1 MAMPDNFLENNG
13 FTPEQIIWYANYGKP
28 VSGTNDQIVA
38 DVARQLFDAN
48 VYESEKQANDL
59 VRKIKAVSQTY
70 DLASL
75 ATAAGISADSART
88 ASKIL
93 ADDYYKVPQSERDLW
108 NAGVNLEYGPG
119 GSEKMRRV
127 IDAEK
132 RNREYADRHKIGTA
146 AKVLGTVFAPR
157 SLEAIQSGQ
166 AEGWKDALLSKHGAL
181 DLGENVLMA
190 LPFGGWAGLISKGAR
205 GAKAAKAAA
214 SAVLGAAAAPHAV
227 EAMDWA
233 AYHNTPEQN
242 PDRAVY
248 SEGDALLGTATNL
261 VAPWVLG
268 EIGTGL
274 GKWIGYK
281 DAANGGAQ
289 GVSQQTLD
297 ILKDMKKTGEWVKPS
312 KESIDAVSTING
324 TMSREEAAASVGAS
338 QFAEASAKK
347 AQANS
352 LRLQAGELEE
362 SGKILDNAPLI
373 DYKLKEADKL
383 DKEAKALRKKK
394 MTKLEEARVSRAIEG
409 APRNDARDYIEAGF
423 LEKRARDISA
433 ELLEKRARARDV
445 KGIDYDMGMKVGEL
459 LELAKS
465 SDMYKDKISD
475 ILRFGNEFQN
485 ADYMDYL
492 ALKNPALRHAA
503 NAVKTW
509 MVNKYGSNRDADV
522 LTGQASRLLAVI
534 DPRLNISQILAEKKQ
549 EAVNR
554 KVRDVQKSQAGQILS
569 MDKTLTDED
578 RDWLK
583 KIQDNPSIV
592 NGIGEG
598 NSPRFRNW
606 FLLRGQDI
614 MRGTSLFRPTPS
626 VE

>member
-13 FTPEQIIWYANYGKP
+13 FTPEQRTWYANYGKP

-48 VYESEKQANDL
+48 IHANEKQFKDL
-59 VRKIKAVSQTY
+59 VQKIKAVSQTY

-93 ADDYYKVPQSERDLW
+93 ADDYYKVPESERELW

-127 IDAEK
+127 IEAEK

-146 AKVLGTVFAPR
+146 AKVLGTIFAPR

-181 DLGENVLMA
+181 DLGENVLTL

-248 SEGDALLGTATNL
+248 SEGDAFLGTGTNL

-281 DAANGGAQ
+281 DAANEGAQ

-297 ILKDMKKTGEWVKPS
+297 IIKEMKKSGEWVKPS
-312 KESIDAVSTING
+312 KESIEAVRTING
-324 TMSREEAAASVGAS
+324 TLSREEAAASVGAT
-338 QFAEASAKK
+338 QFADASAKE

-352 LRLQAGELEE
+352 LRLQAADIAE
-362 SGKILDNAPLI
+362 SGHIVDNAPLI
-373 DYKLKEADKL
+373 KNKLKEADKL
-383 DKEAKALRKKK
+383 DKEAETLRNKK
-394 MTKLEEARVSRAIEG
+394 MTKLEEARVSRAMEG

-423 LEKRARDISA
+423 LEKRARDI
-433 ELLEKRARARDV
+433 EKD
-445 KGIDYDMGMKVGEL
+445 GLDDGMGMSVGEL

-465 SDMYKDKISD
+465 SDKYKDKISD
-475 ILRFGNEFQN
+475 IMRFGNEFQN

-492 ALKNPALRHAA
+492 ALKNPALRHAS

-509 MVNKYGSNRDADV
+509 MVNKYGSNRDADM
-522 LTGQASRLLAVI
+522 LTGQASRLLAAI
-534 DPRLNISQILAEKKQ
+534 DPSLNISKVLAEKKQ

-554 KVRDVQKSQAGQILS
+554 KVRDVQKSHAGRILS
-569 MDKTLTDED
+569 VDKTLTDED

>member
-13 FTPEQIIWYANYGKP
+13 FTPEQRTWYANHGKP
-28 VSGTNDQIVA
+28 VSGTNDQMVA

-48 VYESEKQANDL
+48 VYANEKQVNDL

-70 DLASL
+70 DLESL
-75 ATAAGISADSART
+75 ATAAGVSADSART

-146 AKVLGTVFAPR
+146 AKVLGTIFAPR

-190 LPFGGWAGLISKGAR
+190 LPFGGWAGIISKGAR

-248 SEGDALLGTATNL
+248 SEGDAFLGTGTNL

-268 EIGTGL
+268 EIGNSM
-274 GKWIGYK
+274 GKWLGYRN
-281 DAANGGAQ
+281 AGNEGAQ
-289 GVSQQTLD
+289 GVSQKTLD

-324 TMSREEAAASVGAS
+324 TMAREEAAASVGVS
-338 QFAEASAKK
+338 QFADASAKE

-352 LRLQAGELEE
+352 LRLQAADIVE
-362 SGKILDNAPLI
+362 SGHIVDNAPLI
-373 DYKLKEADKL
+373 KHKLKEADKL
-383 DKEAKALRKKK
+383 DKEAETLRNKK
-394 MTKLEEARVSRAIEG
+394 MTKLEEARVSRAMEG

-423 LEKRARDISA
+423 LEKRARDI
-433 ELLEKRARARDV
+433 EKD
-445 KGIDYDMGMKVGEL
+445 GLDDGMGMSVGEL

-465 SDMYKDKISD
+465 SDKYKDKISD

-485 ADYMDYL
+485 ANYMDYL
-492 ALKNPALRHAA
+492 SLKNPALRQAA
-503 NAVKTW
+503 DAAETW
-509 MVNKYGSNRDADV
+509 IVNKYGSKRDADL
-522 LTGQASRLLAVI
+522 LTGQASRLLAAI
-534 DPRLNISQILAEKKQ
+534 DPRLNMSNLLAEKKQ

-554 KVRDVQKSQAGQILS
+554 KVRDVQKSHAGQILY
-569 MDKTLTDED
+569 MDKTLTDDD
-578 RDWLK
+578 RYWLK

-598 NSPRFRNW
+598 NSARFRNW

-614 MRGTSLFRPTPS
+614 LRGTSLFRPTPS

>member
-13 FTPEQIIWYANYGKP
+13 FTPEQRTWYANHGKP
-28 VSGTNDQIVA
+28 VSGTKDQMVA

-48 VYESEKQANDL
+48 VYANEKQVNDL

-70 DLASL
+70 DLESL
-75 ATAAGISADSART
+75 ATAAGVSADSSRT

-93 ADDYYKVPQSERDLW
+93 ADDYYKVPESERDLW

-146 AKVLGTVFAPR
+146 AKVLGTIFAPR

-190 LPFGGWAGLISKGAR
+190 LPFGGWAGIISKGAR

-227 EAMDWA
+227 EAIDWA

-248 SEGDALLGTATNL
+248 SEGDALLGTGTNL

-268 EIGTGL
+268 EIGNSM
-274 GKWIGYK
+274 GKWLGYRN
-281 DAANGGAQ
+281 AANEGAQ

-324 TMSREEAAASVGAS
+324 TLSREEAAASVGVS
-338 QFAEASAKK
+338 QFADASAKEAK
-347 AQANS
+347 ANS
-352 LRLQAGELEE
+352 LRLQAADIAE
-362 SGKILDNAPLI
+362 SGHIVDNAPLI
-373 DYKLKEADKL
+373 KNKLKEADKL
-383 DKEAKALRKKK
+383 DKEAETLRNKS
-394 MTKLEEARVSRAIEG
+394 MTKLEEARVSRAMEG

-423 LEKRARDISA
+423 LEKRVRDI
-433 ELLEKRARARDV
+433 EKD
-445 KGIDYDMGMKVGEL
+445 GLDDGMGMSVGEL
-459 LELAKS
+459 LELARS
-465 SDMYKDKISD
+465 SDKYKDKISD
-475 ILRFGNEFQN
+475 IMRFGNEFQN
-485 ADYMDYL
+485 ANYMDYL
-492 ALKNPALRHAA
+492 ALKNPALRHAS
-503 NAVKTW
+503 NAVNTW
-509 MVNKYGSNRDADV
+509 LVNKYGSKRDVDL
-522 LTGQASRLLAVI
+522 LTGQASRLLAAI
-534 DPRLNISQILAEKKQ
+534 DPRLNMSNILAEKKQ
-549 EAVNR
+549 EAVDR

-592 NGIGEG
+592 TGIGEG
-598 NSPRFRNW
+598 NSARFRNW

>member
-1 MAMPDNFLENNG
+1 MPDNFLENNG
-13 FTPEQIIWYANYGKP
+13 FTPEQITWYANYGKP
-28 VSGTNDQIVA
+28 VSGTNDQMVA

-48 VYESEKQANDL
+48 VYENEKQVNDL

-119 GSEKMRRV
+119 GSEKMLRV

-146 AKVLGTVFAPR
+146 AKVLGTIFAPR

-248 SEGDALLGTATNL
+248 SEGDALLGTGTNL
-261 VAPWVLG
+261 VAPWALG

-274 GKWIGYK
+274 GKWVGYRN
-281 DAANGGAQ
+281 AANEGAQ

-312 KESIDAVSTING
+312 KESVEAVSTING
-324 TMSREEAAASVGAS
+324 TLSREEAAASVGAT
-338 QFAEASAKK
+338 QFAEASTKE

-352 LRLQAGELEE
+352 LRLQAGDLAE

-373 DYKLKEADKL
+373 KHKLKEADKL
-383 DKEAKALRKKK
+383 DKEAEALRNKK
-394 MTKLEEARVSRAIEG
+394 MTKLEEVRVSRAMEG

-423 LEKRARDISA
+423 LEKRVSDLKKD
-433 ELLEKRARARDV
+433 LLDDGLDDG
-445 KGIDYDMGMKVGEL
+445 KGMSVGEL
-459 LELAKS
+459 LELSKS
-465 SDMYKDKISD
+465 SDKYKDKISD
-475 ILRFGNEFQN
+475 IMRFGNEFQN

-492 ALKNPALRHAA
+492 SLKNPALRHAS

-509 MVNKYGSNRDADV
+509 FVNKYGSKRDVDV
-522 LTGQASRLLAVI
+522 LTGQASRLLAAI
-534 DPRLNISQILAEKKQ
+534 DPRLNISEVLAEKKQ
-549 EAVNR
+549 EAVDR

-578 RDWLK
+578 RYWLN
-583 KIQDNPSIV
+583 KIQNNPSIV
-592 NGIGEG
+592 TGIGEG
-598 NSPRFRNW
+598 NSARFRNW

>member
-13 FTPEQIIWYANYGKP
+13 FTPEQRTWYANHGKP
-28 VSGTNDQIVA
+28 VSGTKDQMVA

-48 VYESEKQANDL
+48 VYANEKQVNDL

-70 DLASL
+70 DLESL
-75 ATAAGISADSART
+75 ATAAGVSADSART

-146 AKVLGTVFAPR
+146 AKVLGTIFAPR

-190 LPFGGWAGLISKGAR
+190 LPFGGWAGIISKGAR

-214 SAVLGAAAAPHAV
+214 SAILGAAAAPHAV

-248 SEGDALLGTATNL
+248 SEGDALLGTGTNL

-268 EIGTGL
+268 EIGNSM
-274 GKWIGYK
+274 GKWVGYRN
-281 DAANGGAQ
+281 AANEGAQ

-312 KESIDAVSTING
+312 KESIEAVSTING
-324 TMSREEAAASVGAS
+324 TMAREEAAASVGVS
-338 QFAEASAKK
+338 QFADASVKE

-352 LRLQAGELEE
+352 LRLQAADIVE
-362 SGKILDNAPLI
+362 SGHIVDNAPLI
-373 DYKLKEADKL
+373 KNKLKEANKL
-383 DKEAKALRKKK
+383 DKEAETLRNKK
-394 MTKLEEARVSRAIEG
+394 MTKLEEARVSRAMEG

-423 LEKRARDISA
+423 LEKRARDI
-433 ELLEKRARARDV
+433 EKD
-445 KGIDYDMGMKVGEL
+445 GLDDGMGMGAGEL

-465 SDMYKDKISD
+465 SDKYKDKISD

-492 ALKNPALRHAA
+492 SLKNPALRQAA
-503 NAVKTW
+503 DAAETW
-509 MVNKYGSNRDADV
+509 IVNKYGSKRDADL
-522 LTGQASRLLAVI
+522 LTGQASRLLAAI
-534 DPRLNISQILAEKKQ
+534 DPRLNMSNILAEKKQ
-549 EAVNR
+549 EAVDR

-592 NGIGEG
+592 TGIGEG
-598 NSPRFRNW
+598 NSARFRNW

>member
-13 FTPEQIIWYANYGKP
+13 FTPEQRTWYANYGKP

-48 VYESEKQANDL
+48 VYANEKQFNDL
-59 VRKIKAVSQTY
+59 VRKIKSVSQTY

-93 ADDYYKVPQSERDLW
+93 ADDYYKVPESERELW

-119 GSEKMRRV
+119 GSEKMRTV

-146 AKVLGTVFAPR
+146 AKVLGTIFAPR

-205 GAKAAKAAA
+205 GAKAAKAVA

-248 SEGDALLGTATNL
+248 SEGDALLGTGTNL
-261 VAPWVLG
+261 VAPWALG
-268 EIGTGL
+268 EIGTGM
-274 GKWIGYK
+274 GKWVGYRN
-281 DAANGGAQ
+281 AANEGAQ
-289 GVSQQTLD
+289 GVSQNTLD

-312 KESIDAVSTING
+312 KESIEAVSTING

-338 QFAEASAKK
+338 QFAEASAKE

-352 LRLQAGELEE
+352 LRLQAGDIVE
-362 SGKILDNAPLI
+362 SGHLLDNAPLFR
-373 DYKLKEADKL
+373 YKLKEADKL
-383 DKEAKALRKKK
+383 DKEAETLRNKKL
-394 MTKLEEARVSRAIEG
+394 TKLEEARVSRAMEG

-423 LEKRARDISA
+423 LEKRARDIKKDG
-433 ELLEKRARARDV
+433 LDD
-445 KGIDYDMGMKVGEL
+445 GMGMSTGLL
-459 LELAKS
+459 LELSKS
-465 SDMYKDKISD
+465 SDKYKDKISD

-492 ALKNPALRHAA
+492 SLKNPALRHASD
-503 NAVKTW
+503 AVKTLF
-509 MVNKYGSNRDADV
+509 VNKYGSKRDVDV
-522 LTGQASRLLAVI
+522 LTGQASRLLAAI
-534 DPRLNISQILAEKKQ
+534 DPRLNISEALAEKKQ
-549 EAVNR
+549 EAVDR
-554 KVRDVQKSQAGQILS
+554 KVRDVQKLHAGRILS
-569 MDKTLTDED
+569 VDKTLTDED
-578 RDWLK
+578 RYWMN

-598 NSPRFRNW
+598 NSARFRNW

>member
-13 FTPEQIIWYANYGKP
+13 FTPEQRTWYANYGKP

-38 DVARQLFDAN
+38 DVARQLFDAS
-48 VYESEKQANDL
+48 VYANEKQFNDL

-93 ADDYYKVPQSERDLW
+93 ADDYYKVPESERELW

-146 AKVLGTVFAPR
+146 AKVLGTIFAPR

-227 EAMDWA
+227 EAIDWA

-248 SEGDALLGTATNL
+248 SEGDALLGTGTNL
-261 VAPWVLG
+261 VAPWALG
-268 EIGTGL
+268 EIGSGL
-274 GKWIGYK
+274 GKWVGYRN
-281 DAANGGAQ
+281 AANEGAQ
-289 GVSQQTLD
+289 GVSQNTLD

-312 KESIDAVSTING
+312 KESIEAVSTING

-338 QFAEASAKK
+338 QFAEASAKE

-352 LRLQAGELEE
+352 LRLQASDIVE
-362 SGKILDNAPLI
+362 SGHIVENAPLI
-373 DYKLKEADKL
+373 KNKLKEADKL
-383 DKEAKALRKKK
+383 DKEAETLRNKK
-394 MTKLEEARVSRAIEG
+394 MTKLEEARVSRAMEG

-423 LEKRARDISA
+423 LEKRARDI
-433 ELLEKRARARDV
+433 EKD
-445 KGIDYDMGMKVGEL
+445 GLDDGMGMSVGEL

-465 SDMYKDKISD
+465 SDKYKGRISD
-475 ILRFGNEFQN
+475 IMRFGNEFQN

-492 ALKNPALRHAA
+492 SLKNPALRHAA

-509 MVNKYGSNRDADV
+509 MLNKYGSKRDVDL
-522 LTGQASRLLAVI
+522 LTGQASRLLAAI
-534 DPRLNISQILAEKKQ
+534 DPRLNISNVLAEKKQ

-554 KVRDVQKSQAGQILS
+554 KVRDVQKSHAGQILS

-578 RDWLK
+578 RYWMN
-583 KIQDNPSIV
+583 KIKDNPSIV

-598 NSPRFRNW
+598 NSARFRNW

>member
-1 MAMPDNFLENNG
+1 MAMPDKFLENNG
-13 FTPEQIIWYANYGKP
+13 FTPEQRTWYGNYGKP
-28 VSGTNDQIVA
+28 VSGTNDQMVA

-48 VYESEKQANDL
+48 VYANEKQMNDL
-59 VRKIKAVSQTY
+59 VQKIKAVSQTY

-75 ATAAGISADSART
+75 ATAAGVSADSART

-146 AKVLGTVFAPR
+146 AKVLGTIFAPR

-190 LPFGGWAGLISKGAR
+190 LPFGGWAGIISKGAR

-248 SEGDALLGTATNL
+248 SEGDALLGTGTNL

-268 EIGTGL
+268 EIGNSM
-274 GKWIGYK
+274 GKWLGYRN
-281 DAANGGAQ
+281 AANEGSK
-289 GVSQQTLD
+289 GVSQMTLD

-312 KESIDAVSTING
+312 KESIEAVSTING
-324 TMSREEAAASVGAS
+324 TMAREEAAASVGVS
-338 QFAEASAKK
+338 QFADASAKE

-352 LRLQAGELEE
+352 LFLQAGDIVGT
-362 SGKILDNAPLI
+362 GKILDNAPLI
-373 DYKLKEADKL
+373 SYKLKEAKKL
-383 DKEAKALRKKK
+383 VKEAETLRNKK
-394 MTKLEEARVSRAIEG
+394 MTKLEEARVSRAMEG

-423 LEKRARDISA
+423 LEKRARDI
-433 ELLEKRARARDV
+433 EKEGLDD
-445 KGIDYDMGMKVGEL
+445 GMGMSAGEL
-459 LELAKS
+459 LELAKA
-465 SDMYKDKISD
+465 SDKYKDKISD
-475 ILRFGNEFQN
+475 ILKFENEFQN
-485 ADYMDYL
+485 ANYMDYL
-492 ALKNPALRHAA
+492 SLKNPALRQASDAA
-503 NAVKTW
+503 ETW
-509 MVNKYGSNRDADV
+509 IVNKYGSKRDADL
-522 LTGQASRLLAVI
+522 LTGQASRLLAAI
-534 DPRLNISQILAEKKQ
+534 DPRLNMSNLLAEKKQ
-549 EAVNR
+549 EAVDR
-554 KVRDVQKSQAGQILS
+554 KVRDVQKSHAGRILS
-569 MDKTLTDED
+569 VDKTLTDED
-578 RDWLK
+578 RYWMN

-598 NSPRFRNW
+598 NSARFRNW

>member
-1 MAMPDNFLENNG
+1 MPDNFLENNG
-13 FTPEQIIWYANYGKP
+13 FTPEQRTWYANHGKP
-28 VSGTNDQIVA
+28 VSGTKDQMVA

-48 VYESEKQANDL
+48 VYANEKQVNDL

-70 DLASL
+70 DLESL
-75 ATAAGISADSART
+75 ATAAGVSADSART

-146 AKVLGTVFAPR
+146 AKVLGTIFAPR

-190 LPFGGWAGLISKGAR
+190 LPFGGWAGIISKGAR

-214 SAVLGAAAAPHAV
+214 SAILGAAAAPHAV

-248 SEGDALLGTATNL
+248 SEGDALLGTGTNL

-268 EIGTGL
+268 EIGNSM
-274 GKWIGYK
+274 GKWVGYRN
-281 DAANGGAQ
+281 AANEGAQ

-312 KESIDAVSTING
+312 KESIEAVSTING
-324 TMSREEAAASVGAS
+324 TMAREEAAASVGVS
-338 QFAEASAKK
+338 QFADASVKE

-352 LRLQAGELEE
+352 LRLQAADIVE
-362 SGKILDNAPLI
+362 SGHIVDNAPLI
-373 DYKLKEADKL
+373 KNKLKEANKL
-383 DKEAKALRKKK
+383 DKEAETLRNKK
-394 MTKLEEARVSRAIEG
+394 MTKLEEARVSRAMEG

-423 LEKRARDISA
+423 LEKRARDI
-433 ELLEKRARARDV
+433 EKD
-445 KGIDYDMGMKVGEL
+445 GLDDGMGMGAGEL

-465 SDMYKDKISD
+465 SDKYKDKISD

-485 ADYMDYL
+485 ANYMDYL
-492 ALKNPALRHAA
+492 SLKNPALRQAA
-503 NAVKTW
+503 DAAETW
-509 MVNKYGSNRDADV
+509 IVNKYGSKRDADL
-522 LTGQASRLLAVI
+522 LTGQASRLLAAI
-534 DPRLNISQILAEKKQ
+534 DPRLNMSNILAEKKQ
-549 EAVNR
+549 EAVDR

-592 NGIGEG
+592 TGIGEG
-598 NSPRFRNW
+598 NSARFRNW

>member
-1 MAMPDNFLENNG
+1 MPDDFFEKHG
-13 FTPEQIIWYANYGKP
+13 FTPEQIIWYADYGKP
-28 VSGTNDQIVA
+28 VSGTDDQIVA

-48 VYESEKQANDL
+48 VYEGEEQANDL
-59 VRKIKAVSQTY
+59 VQKIKSVKQTY

-93 ADDYYKVPQSERDLW
+93 ADDYYKVPESERELW
-108 NAGVNLEYGPG
+108 NAGVNLEYGPD

-132 RNREYADRHKIGTA
+132 RNREYADRHKVGTA
-146 AKVLGTVFAPR
+146 AKVLGTIFAPR
-157 SLEAIQSGQ
+157 SLEAIESGQ

-181 DLGENVLMA
+181 DLGENVLTA

-205 GAKAAKAAA
+205 GAKAAKAVA

-248 SEGDALLGTATNL
+248 SEGDALLGTGTNL
-261 VAPWVLG
+261 VAPWALG
-268 EIGTGL
+268 EIGTGM
-274 GKWIGYK
+274 GKWFGYGN
-281 DAANGGAQ
+281 AANKGAP
-289 GVSQQTLD
+289 GVSEQTLD
-297 ILKDMKKTGEWVKPS
+297 ILKDMKKSGEWVKPS
-312 KESIDAVSTING
+312 KESIEAVRTING

-338 QFAEASAKK
+338 QFAEASTKE

-352 LRLQAGELEE
+352 LRLQAGDLMK
-362 SGKILDNAPLI
+362 SGHIVDNAPLI
-373 DYKLKEADKL
+373 KYKLKEADKL
-383 DKEAKALRKKK
+383 DEEAKTLRNKK
-394 MTKLEEARVSRAIEG
+394 MTKLEEARVSRAMEG

-423 LEKRARDISA
+423 LEKRASDI
-433 ELLEKRARARDV
+433 EKDLLDDGMEKS
-445 KGIDYDMGMKVGEL
+445 VGYL

-465 SDMYKDKISD
+465 SDKYKDKISD
-475 ILRFGNEFQN
+475 IMRFGNEFQN

-492 ALKNPALRHAA
+492 SLKNPALRHAA

-522 LTGQASRLLAVI
+522 LTGQASRLLANI

-549 EAVNR
+549 EAVDR
-554 KVRDVQKSQAGQILS
+554 KVREVQKSQAGQILS

-583 KIQDNPSIV
+583 KIKDNPSIV
-592 NGIGEG
+592 NGLGEG
-598 NSPRFRNW
+598 NSARFRNW

>member
-13 FTPEQIIWYANYGKP
+13 FTPEQRTWYANHGKP
-28 VSGTNDQIVA
+28 VSGTKDQMVA

-48 VYESEKQANDL
+48 VFANEKQVNDL

-70 DLASL
+70 DLESL
-75 ATAAGISADSART
+75 ATAAGVSADSART

-119 GSEKMRRV
+119 GSEKMLRV

-146 AKVLGTVFAPR
+146 AKVLGTIFAPR

-190 LPFGGWAGLISKGAR
+190 LPFGGWAGIISKGAR

-248 SEGDALLGTATNL
+248 SEGDALLGTGTNL

-268 EIGTGL
+268 EIGNSM
-274 GKWIGYK
+274 GKWLGYRN
-281 DAANGGAQ
+281 AANEGSK
-289 GVSQQTLD
+289 GVSQKTLD

-312 KESIDAVSTING
+312 KESIEAVSTING
-324 TMSREEAAASVGAS
+324 TMSREEAAASVGVS
-338 QFAEASAKK
+338 QFADASAKE

-352 LRLQAGELEE
+352 LRLQAADIAE
-362 SGKILDNAPLI
+362 SGHIVDNAPLI
-373 DYKLKEADKL
+373 KHKLKEADKL
-383 DKEAKALRKKK
+383 DKEAETLRKKN
-394 MTKLEEARVSRAIEG
+394 MTKLEEARVSRAMEG

-423 LEKRARDISA
+423 LEKRARDI
-433 ELLEKRARARDV
+433 EKEGLDD
-445 KGIDYDMGMKVGEL
+445 GMGMSVGEL

-465 SDMYKDKISD
+465 SDKYKDKISD

-485 ADYMDYL
+485 ANYMDYL
-492 ALKNPALRHAA
+492 SLKNPALRQAA
-503 NAVKTW
+503 DAAETW
-509 MVNKYGSNRDADV
+509 IVNKYGSKRDADL
-522 LTGQASRLLAVI
+522 LTGQASRLLAAI
-534 DPRLNISQILAEKKQ
+534 DPRLNMSNLLAEKKK
-549 EAVNR
+549 EAVDR

-598 NSPRFRNW
+598 NSARFRNW

>member
-13 FTPEQIIWYANYGKP
+13 FTPEQRTWYANHGKP
-28 VSGTNDQIVA
+28 VSGTKDQMVA
-38 DVARQLFDAN
+38 DVARQLFEASVYAN
-48 VYESEKQANDL
+48 EKQVNDL

-70 DLASL
+70 DLESL
-75 ATAAGISADSART
+75 ATAAGVSADSART

-93 ADDYYKVPQSERDLW
+93 ADDYYKVPQSKRDLW

-146 AKVLGTVFAPR
+146 AKVLGTIFAPR

-190 LPFGGWAGLISKGAR
+190 LPFGGWAGVISKGAR

-214 SAVLGAAAAPHAV
+214 SAILGAAAAPHAV

-248 SEGDALLGTATNL
+248 SEGDAFLGTGTNL

-268 EIGTGL
+268 EIGNSM
-274 GKWIGYK
+274 GKWVGYK
-281 DAANGGAQ
+281 NAANEGAK

-312 KESIDAVSTING
+312 KESIEAVSTING
-324 TMSREEAAASVGAS
+324 TMAREDAAASVGVS
-338 QFAEASAKK
+338 QFVDASAKE

-352 LRLQAGELEE
+352 LRLQAADIVK
-362 SGKILDNAPLI
+362 SGKIVDNAPLI
-373 DYKLKEADKL
+373 KHNLKEADKL
-383 DKEAKALRKKK
+383 DKEAETLRKKS
-394 MTKLEEARVSRAIEG
+394 MTKLEEARVSRAMEG

-423 LEKRARDISA
+423 LEKRARDI
-433 ELLEKRARARDV
+433 EKD
-445 KGIDYDMGMKVGEL
+445 GLDDGMGMSVGEL
-459 LELAKS
+459 LELSKS
-465 SDMYKDKISD
+465 SDKYKDKISD
-475 ILRFGNEFQN
+475 ILKFGNEFQN
-485 ADYMDYL
+485 ANYMDYL
-492 ALKNPALRHAA
+492 SLKNPALRQAA
-503 NAVKTW
+503 DAAETW
-509 MVNKYGSNRDADV
+509 MVNKYGSKRDADL
-522 LTGQASRLLAVI
+522 LTGQASRLLAAI
-534 DPRLNISQILAEKKQ
+534 DPRLNMSNLLAEKKQ
-549 EAVNR
+549 EAVDR
-554 KVRDVQKSQAGQILS
+554 KVRDVQKSHAGRILS
-569 MDKTLTDED
+569 VDKTLTDED
-578 RDWLK
+578 RYWMN

-598 NSPRFRNW
+598 NSARFRNW

>member
-13 FTPEQIIWYANYGKP
+13 FTPEQRTWYANYGKP

-48 VYESEKQANDL
+48 VYENEKQLNDL

-70 DLASL
+70 DLESL
-75 ATAAGISADSART
+75 ATAAGVSADSART

-93 ADDYYKVPQSERDLW
+93 VDDYYKVPESERELW
-108 NAGVNLEYGPG
+108 NAGVNLEYGPD

-132 RNREYADRHKIGTA
+132 RNREYADRHKVGTA
-146 AKVLGTVFAPR
+146 AKVLGTIFAPR

-166 AEGWKDALLSKHGAL
+166 AEGWKDALMSKHGAL

-190 LPFGGWAGLISKGAR
+190 LPFGGWAGLLSKGAR
-205 GAKAAKAAA
+205 SAKAAKAAA
-214 SAVLGAAAAPHAV
+214 SAVLGAAVAPHAV

-248 SEGDALLGTATNL
+248 SEGDALLGTGTNL
-261 VAPWVLG
+261 VAPWALG
-268 EIGTGL
+268 EIGTGM
-274 GKWIGYK
+274 GKWFGYGN
-281 DAANGGAQ
+281 AANKGAP
-289 GVSQQTLD
+289 GVSEQTLD

-312 KESIDAVSTING
+312 KESIDAVSTINS

-338 QFAEASAKK
+338 QFAEASTKE

-352 LRLQAGELEE
+352 LRLQAGDILE
-362 SGKILDNAPLI
+362 SGHIVDNAPLI
-373 DYKLKEADKL
+373 NYKLKEADKL
-383 DKEAKALRKKK
+383 DKEAEALRNKK
-394 MTKLEEARVSRAIEG
+394 MTKLEEARVSRAMEG

-423 LEKRARDISA
+423 LEKRVRDIKKDG
-433 ELLEKRARARDV
+433 LDD
-445 KGIDYDMGMKVGEL
+445 GMGMSVGEL

-492 ALKNPALRHAA
+492 SLKNPALKHAA

-509 MVNKYGSNRDADV
+509 MVNKYGSKRDADV
-522 LTGQASRLLAVI
+522 ITGQASRLLANI
-534 DPRLNISQILAEKKQ
+534 DPWLNISNNLAEKKQ
-549 EAVNR
+549 EAVDR
-554 KVRDVQKSQAGQILS
+554 KVRDVQKSHAGQILS

-592 NGIGEG
+592 TGIGEG
-598 NSPRFRNW
+598 NSARFRNW

>member
-1 MAMPDNFLENNG
+1 MPDNFLENNG
-13 FTPEQIIWYANYGKP
+13 FTPEQRTWYANHGKP
-28 VSGTNDQIVA
+28 VSGTKDQMVA

-48 VYESEKQANDL
+48 VYANDKQVNDL

-70 DLASL
+70 DLESL
-75 ATAAGISADSART
+75 ATAAGVSADSART

-119 GSEKMRRV
+119 GSENMRRV

-146 AKVLGTVFAPR
+146 AKVLGTIFAPR

-190 LPFGGWAGLISKGAR
+190 LPFGGWAGIISKGAR

-248 SEGDALLGTATNL
+248 SEGDAFLGTGTNL

-268 EIGTGL
+268 EIGNSM
-274 GKWIGYK
+274 GKWLGYRN
-281 DAANGGAQ
+281 AANEGSQ
-289 GVSQQTLD
+289 GVSQKTLD

-312 KESIDAVSTING
+312 KESIEAVSTING
-324 TMSREEAAASVGAS
+324 TMARDEAAASVGVS
-338 QFAEASAKK
+338 QFAEASAKE

-352 LRLQAGELEE
+352 LRLQAADIVE
-362 SGKILDNAPLI
+362 SGHIVDNAPLI
-373 DYKLKEADKL
+373 KHKLKEADKL
-383 DKEAKALRKKK
+383 DKEAETLRSKN
-394 MTKLEEARVSRAIEG
+394 MTKLEEARVSRAMEG

-423 LEKRARDISA
+423 LEKRARDI
-433 ELLEKRARARDV
+433 EKD
-445 KGIDYDMGMKVGEL
+445 GLDDGMGMSVGEL
-459 LELAKS
+459 LELAKT
-465 SDMYKDKISD
+465 SDKYKDKISD

-485 ADYMDYL
+485 ANYMDYL
-492 ALKNPALRHAA
+492 SLKNPALRQAA
-503 NAVKTW
+503 DAAETW
-509 MVNKYGSNRDADV
+509 IVNKYGSKRDADL
-522 LTGQASRLLAVI
+522 LTGQASRLLAAI
-534 DPRLNISQILAEKKQ
+534 DPRLNMSNLLAEKKQ
-549 EAVNR
+549 EAVDR
-554 KVRDVQKSQAGQILS
+554 KVRDVQKSHAGRILS
-569 MDKTLTDED
+569 VDKTLTEED
-578 RDWLK
+578 RYWLN
-583 KIQDNPSIV
+583 KIQDKPSIV
-592 NGIGEG
+592 TGIGEG
-598 NSPRFRNW
+598 NSARFRNW

>member
-13 FTPEQIIWYANYGKP
+13 FTPEQRTWYANHGKP
-28 VSGTNDQIVA
+28 VSGTKDQMVA

-48 VYESEKQANDL
+48 VYANEKQVNDL

-70 DLASL
+70 DLESL
-75 ATAAGISADSART
+75 ATAAGVSADSART

-146 AKVLGTVFAPR
+146 AKVLGTIFAPR

-190 LPFGGWAGLISKGAR
+190 LPFGGWAGIISKGAR

-214 SAVLGAAAAPHAV
+214 SAILGAAAAPHAV

-248 SEGDALLGTATNL
+248 SEGDALLGTGTNL

-268 EIGTGL
+268 EIGNSM
-274 GKWIGYK
+274 GKWLGYRN
-281 DAANGGAQ
+281 AANEGSQ
-289 GVSQQTLD
+289 GVSQKTLD

-312 KESIDAVSTING
+312 KESIEAVSTING
-324 TMSREEAAASVGAS
+324 TLSREEAAASVGVS
-338 QFAEASAKK
+338 QFAEASAKE

-352 LRLQAGELEE
+352 LRLQAVDIAE
-362 SGKILDNAPLI
+362 SGHIVDNAPLI
-373 DYKLKEADKL
+373 KHKIKEAEKL
-383 DKEAKALRKKK
+383 DKEAETLRNKN
-394 MTKLEEARVSRAIEG
+394 MTKLEEARVSRAMEG

-423 LEKRARDISA
+423 LEKRVRDI
-433 ELLEKRARARDV
+433 EKD
-445 KGIDYDMGMKVGEL
+445 GLDYGMGMSVGEL
-459 LELAKS
+459 LELARS
-465 SDMYKDKISD
+465 SDKYKDKISD
-475 ILRFGNEFQN
+475 IMRFGNEFQN
-485 ADYMDYL
+485 ANYMDYL
-492 ALKNPALRHAA
+492 SLKNPALRQAA
-503 NAVKTW
+503 DAAETW
-509 MVNKYGSNRDADV
+509 IVNKYGSKRDADL
-522 LTGQASRLLAVI
+522 LTGQASRLLAAI
-534 DPRLNISQILAEKKQ
+534 DPRLNMSNLLAEKKQ
-549 EAVNR
+549 EAVDR

-592 NGIGEG
+592 TGIGEG
-598 NSPRFRNW
+598 NSARFRNW

>member
-1 MAMPDNFLENNG
+1 MEMPDNFLKNNG
-13 FTPEQIIWYANYGKP
+13 FTPEQRTWYANYGKP
-28 VSGTNDQIVA
+28 VSGTNDQMVA

-48 VYESEKQANDL
+48 VYANEKQVNDL

-70 DLASL
+70 DLESL
-75 ATAAGISADSART
+75 ATAAGVSADSART

-93 ADDYYKVPQSERDLW
+93 ADDYYKVPESERELW

-146 AKVLGTVFAPR
+146 AKVLGTIFAPR

-190 LPFGGWAGLISKGAR
+190 LPFGGWAGMISKGAR

-248 SEGDALLGTATNL
+248 SEGDAILGTGTNL

-268 EIGTGL
+268 EIGNSL

-281 DAANGGAQ
+281 DAANEGAQ
-289 GVSQQTLD
+289 GVSQKTLD

-312 KESIDAVSTING
+312 KESIKDVSTING
-324 TMSREEAAASVGAS
+324 TMSREEAAASVGAT
-338 QFAEASAKK
+338 QFADASAKE

-352 LRLQAGELEE
+352 LRLQAGDIIK
-362 SGKILDNAPLI
+362 SGHIVDNAPLFQ
-373 DYKLKEADKL
+373 YKLKEADKL
-383 DKEAKALRKKK
+383 DKEAETLRNKK
-394 MTKLEEARVSRAIEG
+394 MTKLEEARVSRAMEG

-423 LEKRARDISA
+423 LEKRARDLKKDLEEDRLDDGTGIS
-433 ELLEKRARARDV
+433 
-445 KGIDYDMGMKVGEL
+445 VGEL

-465 SDMYKDKISD
+465 NDKYKDKISD

-509 MVNKYGSNRDADV
+509 MVNKYGSNRDADM
-522 LTGQASRLLAVI
+522 LTGQASRLLAAI
-534 DPRLNISQILAEKKQ
+534 DPSLNISKVLAEKKQ
-549 EAVNR
+549 EAVDR

-598 NSPRFRNW
+598 NSARFRNW
-606 FLLRGQDI
+606 FLIRGQDI

>member
-1 MAMPDNFLENNG
+1 MPNNFLENNG
-13 FTPEQIIWYANYGKP
+13 FTPEQRTWYANHGKP
-28 VSGTNDQIVA
+28 VSGTEDQMVA

-48 VYESEKQANDL
+48 VYANEKQMNDL

-70 DLASL
+70 DLESL
-75 ATAAGISADSART
+75 ATAAGVSADSART

-93 ADDYYKVPQSERDLW
+93 ADDYYKVPESERDLW

-146 AKVLGTVFAPR
+146 AKVLGTIFAPR

-190 LPFGGWAGLISKGAR
+190 LPFGGWAGMISKGAR

-214 SAVLGAAAAPHAV
+214 SAILGAAAAPHAV

-242 PDRAVY
+242 PERAVY
-248 SEGDALLGTATNL
+248 SEGDALLGTGTNL

-268 EIGTGL
+268 EIGNNL
-274 GKWIGYK
+274 GKWSGYK
-281 DAANGGAQ
+281 DAANEGAQ

-324 TMSREEAAASVGAS
+324 TLSREDAAASVGVS
-338 QFAEASAKK
+338 QFAEASAKE

-352 LRLQAGELEE
+352 LRLQAADIVE
-362 SGKILDNAPLI
+362 SGKIVDNAPLI
-373 DYKLKEADKL
+373 KYKLKEADKL
-383 DKEAKALRKKK
+383 DKEAETLRNKK
-394 MTKLEEARVSRAIEG
+394 MTKLEEARVSRAMEG

-423 LEKRARDISA
+423 LEKRARDI
-433 ELLEKRARARDV
+433 EKD
-445 KGIDYDMGMKVGEL
+445 GLDDGMGMSVGEL
-459 LELAKS
+459 LELTKS
-465 SDMYKDKISD
+465 SDKYKDKISD
-475 ILRFGNEFQN
+475 IMRFGNEFQN

-492 ALKNPALRHAA
+492 SLKNPALRHAA
-503 NAVKTW
+503 NAAETW
-509 MVNKYGSNRDADV
+509 MVNKYGSKRDADV
-522 LTGQASRLLAVI
+522 LTGQASRLLATI

-549 EAVNR
+549 EAVDR
-554 KVRDVQKSQAGQILS
+554 KVREVQKSQAGQILS

-598 NSPRFRNW
+598 NSARFRNW
-606 FLLRGQDI
+606 FLLRGQDL

>member
-13 FTPEQIIWYANYGKP
+13 FTPEQRTWYANHGKP
-28 VSGTNDQIVA
+28 VSGTKDQMVA

-48 VYESEKQANDL
+48 VYANEKQVNDL

-70 DLASL
+70 DLESL
-75 ATAAGISADSART
+75 ATAAGVSADSART

-146 AKVLGTVFAPR
+146 AKVLGTIFAPR

-190 LPFGGWAGLISKGAR
+190 LPFGGWAGIISKGAR

-214 SAVLGAAAAPHAV
+214 SAILGAAAAPHAV

-248 SEGDALLGTATNL
+248 SEGDALLGTGTNL

-268 EIGTGL
+268 EIGNSM
-274 GKWIGYK
+274 GKWVGYRN
-281 DAANGGAQ
+281 AANEGAQ

-312 KESIDAVSTING
+312 KESIEAVSTING
-324 TMSREEAAASVGAS
+324 TMAREEAAASVGVS
-338 QFAEASAKK
+338 QFADASVKE

-352 LRLQAGELEE
+352 LRLQAADIVE
-362 SGKILDNAPLI
+362 SGHIVDNAPLI
-373 DYKLKEADKL
+373 KNKLKEANKL
-383 DKEAKALRKKK
+383 DKEAETLRNKK
-394 MTKLEEARVSRAIEG
+394 MTKLEEARVSRAMEG

-423 LEKRARDISA
+423 LEKRARDI
-433 ELLEKRARARDV
+433 EKD
-445 KGIDYDMGMKVGEL
+445 GLDDGMGMGVGEL

-465 SDMYKDKISD
+465 SDKYKDKISD

-485 ADYMDYL
+485 ANYMDYL
-492 ALKNPALRHAA
+492 SLKNPALRQAA
-503 NAVKTW
+503 DAAETW
-509 MVNKYGSNRDADV
+509 IVNKYGSKRDADL
-522 LTGQASRLLAVI
+522 LTGQASRLLAAI
-534 DPRLNISQILAEKKQ
+534 DPRLNMSNILAEKKQ
-549 EAVNR
+549 EAVDR

-592 NGIGEG
+592 TGIGEG
-598 NSPRFRNW
+598 NSARFRNW

>member
-13 FTPEQIIWYANYGKP
+13 FTPEQRTWYANHGKP
-28 VSGTNDQIVA
+28 VSGTKDQMVA
-38 DVARQLFDAN
+38 DVARQLFEASVYAN
-48 VYESEKQANDL
+48 EKQVNDL

-70 DLASL
+70 DLESL
-75 ATAAGISADSART
+75 ATAAGVSADSART

-93 ADDYYKVPQSERDLW
+93 ADDYYKVPQSKRDLW

-146 AKVLGTVFAPR
+146 AKVLGTIFAPR

-190 LPFGGWAGLISKGAR
+190 LPFGGWAGIISKGAR

-214 SAVLGAAAAPHAV
+214 SAILGAAAAPHAV

-248 SEGDALLGTATNL
+248 SEGDAFLGTGTNL

-268 EIGTGL
+268 EIGNSM
-274 GKWIGYK
+274 GKWVGYK
-281 DAANGGAQ
+281 NAANEGAK

-312 KESIDAVSTING
+312 KESIEAVSTING
-324 TMSREEAAASVGAS
+324 TMAREDAAASVGVS
-338 QFAEASAKK
+338 QFVDASAKE

-352 LRLQAGELEE
+352 LRLQAADIVK
-362 SGKILDNAPLI
+362 SGKIVDNAPLI
-373 DYKLKEADKL
+373 KHNLKEADKL
-383 DKEAKALRKKK
+383 DKEAETLRKKS
-394 MTKLEEARVSRAIEG
+394 MTKLEEARVSRAMEG

-423 LEKRARDISA
+423 LEKRARDI
-433 ELLEKRARARDV
+433 EKD
-445 KGIDYDMGMKVGEL
+445 GLDDGMGMSVGEL
-459 LELAKS
+459 LELSKS
-465 SDMYKDKISD
+465 SDKYKDKISD
-475 ILRFGNEFQN
+475 ILKFGNEFQN
-485 ADYMDYL
+485 ANYMDYL
-492 ALKNPALRHAA
+492 SLKNPALRQAA
-503 NAVKTW
+503 DAAETW
-509 MVNKYGSNRDADV
+509 MVNKYGSKRDADL
-522 LTGQASRLLAVI
+522 LTGQASRLLAAI
-534 DPRLNISQILAEKKQ
+534 DPRLNMSNLLAEKKQ
-549 EAVNR
+549 EAVDR
-554 KVRDVQKSQAGQILS
+554 KVRDVQKSHAGRILS
-569 MDKTLTDED
+569 VDKTLTDED
-578 RDWLK
+578 RYWMN

-598 NSPRFRNW
+598 NSARFRNW

>member
-1 MAMPDNFLENNG
+1 MPDNFLENNG
-13 FTPEQIIWYANYGKP
+13 FTPDQITWYRKHGKP
-28 VSGTNDQIVA
+28 VSGANDQMVA
-38 DVARQLFDAN
+38 DVARQLFNAN
-48 VYESEKQANDL
+48 VYENEKQFKDL
-59 VRKIKAVSQTY
+59 VLKIKAVSKTY
-70 DLASL
+70 DLGSL

-93 ADDYYKVPQSERDLW
+93 ADDYYKVPESERELW

-146 AKVLGTVFAPR
+146 SKVLGTIFAPR

-214 SAVLGAAAAPHAV
+214 SAVLGAAVAPHAV

-248 SEGDALLGTATNL
+248 SEGDAFLGTATNL

-268 EIGTGL
+268 EIGNGL

-281 DAANGGAQ
+281 DAANEGAQ
-289 GVSQQTLD
+289 GVSQKTLD
-297 ILKDMKKTGEWVKPS
+297 ILKEMKKSGEWVKPS
-312 KESIDAVSTING
+312 KESIKDVSTING
-324 TMSREEAAASVGAS
+324 MMSREEAAASVGAS

-352 LRLQAGELEE
+352 LRLQAAELAKSE
-362 SGKILDNAPLI
+362 KNVDNAPLI

-383 DKEAKALRKKK
+383 DKEAKALRNKK
-394 MTKLEEARVSRAIEG
+394 MTKLEEARVSRAMEG

-423 LEKRARDISA
+423 LEKRARDIDA
-433 ELLEKRARARDV
+433 EFLEKSARARDM
-445 KGIDYDMGMKVGEL
+445 KGIDYGNGMKVWEL

-465 SDMYKDKISD
+465 SDKYKDKISD
-475 ILRFGNEFQN
+475 ILRFGDEFQN

-492 ALKNPALRHAA
+492 ALKNPALKHAA

-509 MVNKYGSNRDADV
+509 MVNKYGSKRDADM
-522 LTGQASRLLAVI
+522 LTGQASRLLATI
-534 DPRLNISQILAEKKQ
+534 DPRLNMSQVLAEKKQ
-549 EAVNR
+549 EAVDR

-578 RDWLK
+578 RYWMN
-583 KIQDNPSIV
+583 KIKDNPSIV

>member
-1 MAMPDNFLENNG
+1 MAIPDNFLENNG
-13 FTPEQIIWYANYGKP
+13 FTPEQRTWYANHGKP
-28 VSGTNDQIVA
+28 VSGTNDQMVA
-38 DVARQLFDAN
+38 DVARQLFDAD
-48 VYESEKQANDL
+48 VYANEKQMNDL

-70 DLASL
+70 DLESL
-75 ATAAGISADSART
+75 ATAAGVSADSART

-93 ADDYYKVPQSERDLW
+93 ADDYYKVPESERELW

-190 LPFGGWAGLISKGAR
+190 LPFGGWAGIISKGAR
-205 GAKAAKAAA
+205 GAKAAKAVA

-248 SEGDALLGTATNL
+248 SEGDALLGTGTNL
-261 VAPWVLG
+261 VAPWALG
-268 EIGTGL
+268 EIGNSI
-274 GKWIGYK
+274 GKWFGYRN
-281 DAANGGAQ
+281 AADEGAK
-289 GVSQQTLD
+289 GISQQTLD

-312 KESIDAVSTING
+312 KESIEDVRAING
-324 TMSREEAAASVGAS
+324 TIAREEAAASVGVP
-338 QFAEASAKK
+338 QFAEASAKE

-352 LRLQAGELEE
+352 LRLQAADIVE
-362 SGKILDNAPLI
+362 SGNIVDKAPLI
-373 DYKLKEADKL
+373 QYKLKEADKL
-383 DKEAKALRKKK
+383 DKEAKTLRKKK
-394 MTKLEEARVSRAIEG
+394 MTKIDEARVSRAMEG
-409 APRNDARDYIEAGF
+409 AARNDARDYIEAGF
-423 LEKRARDISA
+423 LEKRARDIDA
-433 ELLEKRARARDV
+433 EFLEKRSRDIET
-445 KGIDYDMGMKVGEL
+445 KGLDYSNGMRVGEL

-465 SDMYKDKISD
+465 NDKYKDKISD
-475 ILRFGNEFQN
+475 IMRFGNEFQN
-485 ADYMDYL
+485 ANYMDYL
-492 ALKNPALRHAA
+492 SLKNPALRQAA
-503 NAVKTW
+503 DAAETW
-509 MVNKYGSNRDADV
+509 MVNKYGSNRDADL
-522 LTGQASRLLAVI
+522 LTGQASRLLAAI
-534 DPRLNISQILAEKKQ
+534 DPRLNISNILAEKKQ
-549 EAVNR
+549 EAVDR
-554 KVRDVQKSQAGQILS
+554 KLRDVQKSHAGRILS
-569 MDKTLTDED
+569 VDKTLTDED
-578 RDWLK
+578 RYWMN
-583 KIQDNPSIV
+583 KIKDNPSIV

-598 NSPRFRNW
+598 NSARFRNW

-626 VE
+626 VK

>member
-1 MAMPDNFLENNG
+1 MSDNFLEKNG
-13 FTPEQIIWYANYGKP
+13 FTPEQRTWYANHGKP
-28 VSGTNDQIVA
+28 VSGTNDQMVA

-48 VYESEKQANDL
+48 VYENEKQVNDL

-70 DLASL
+70 DLESL
-75 ATAAGISADSART
+75 ATAAGVSADSART

-93 ADDYYKVPQSERDLW
+93 VDDYYKVPESERDLW

-146 AKVLGTVFAPR
+146 AKVLGTIFAPR

-190 LPFGGWAGLISKGAR
+190 LPFGGWAGMISKGAR
-205 GAKAAKAAA
+205 GAKAVKAAA
-214 SAVLGAAAAPHAV
+214 SAILGAAAAPHAV

-248 SEGDALLGTATNL
+248 SEGDALLGTGTNL

-268 EIGTGL
+268 EIGNSM
-274 GKWIGYK
+274 GKWLGYRN
-281 DAANGGAQ
+281 AANEGAQ

-338 QFAEASAKK
+338 QFADASTKE

-352 LRLQAGELEE
+352 LRLQAGDLME
-362 SGKILDNAPLI
+362 SGHIVDNAPLI
-373 DYKLKEADKL
+373 KHKLNEADKL
-383 DKEAKALRKKK
+383 DKEAEILRNKK

-423 LEKRARDISA
+423 LEKRARDI
-433 ELLEKRARARDV
+433 EKD
-445 KGIDYDMGMKVGEL
+445 GLDDGMGMNVGEL

-465 SDMYKDKISD
+465 SDKYKDKISD

-492 ALKNPALRHAA
+492 LLKNPARRHAA

-509 MVNKYGSNRDADV
+509 MVNKYGSKRDVDL
-522 LTGQASRLLAVI
+522 LTGQASRLLAAI
-534 DPRLNISQILAEKKQ
+534 DPRLNMSQILAEKKQ
-549 EAVNR
+549 EAVDR

-569 MDKTLTDED
+569 MDKTLTEED
-578 RDWLK
+578 RYWLN
-583 KIQDNPSIV
+583 KIQDNPRIV
-592 NGIGEG
+592 TGIGEG
-598 NSPRFRNW
+598 NSARFRNW

>member
-13 FTPEQIIWYANYGKP
+13 FTPEQRTWYANHGKP
-28 VSGTNDQIVA
+28 VSGTNDQMVA

-48 VYESEKQANDL
+48 VYANEKQVNDL

-70 DLASL
+70 DLESL
-75 ATAAGISADSART
+75 ATAAGVSADSART

-119 GSEKMRRV
+119 GSENMRRV

-146 AKVLGTVFAPR
+146 AKVLGTIFAPR

-190 LPFGGWAGLISKGAR
+190 LPFGGWAGIISKGAR

-214 SAVLGAAAAPHAV
+214 SAILGAAAAPHAV

-248 SEGDALLGTATNL
+248 SEGDAFLGTGTNL

-268 EIGTGL
+268 EIGNSM
-274 GKWIGYK
+274 GKWLGYRN
-281 DAANGGAQ
+281 AANEGSQ
-289 GVSQQTLD
+289 GVSQKTLD

-312 KESIDAVSTING
+312 KESIEAVSTING
-324 TMSREEAAASVGAS
+324 TMARDEAAASVGVS
-338 QFAEASAKK
+338 QFAEASAKE

-352 LRLQAGELEE
+352 LRLQAADIAE
-362 SGKILDNAPLI
+362 SGHIVDNAPLI
-373 DYKLKEADKL
+373 KQKLKEADKL
-383 DKEAKALRKKK
+383 DKEAETLRSKN
-394 MTKLEEARVSRAIEG
+394 MTKLEEARVSRAMEG

-423 LEKRARDISA
+423 LEKRARDI
-433 ELLEKRARARDV
+433 EKD
-445 KGIDYDMGMKVGEL
+445 GLDDGMGMSVGEL

-465 SDMYKDKISD
+465 SDKYKDKISD
-475 ILRFGNEFQN
+475 IMRFGNEFQN
-485 ADYMDYL
+485 ANYMDYL
-492 ALKNPALRHAA
+492 SLKNPALRQAA
-503 NAVKTW
+503 DAAETW
-509 MVNKYGSNRDADV
+509 IVNKYGSKRDADL
-522 LTGQASRLLAVI
+522 LTGQASRLLAAI
-534 DPRLNISQILAEKKQ
+534 DPRLNMSNLLAEKKQ
-549 EAVNR
+549 EAVDR
-554 KVRDVQKSQAGQILS
+554 KVRDVQKSHAGRILS
-569 MDKTLTDED
+569 VDKTLTEED
-578 RDWLK
+578 RYWLN
-583 KIQDNPSIV
+583 KIQDKPSIV
-592 NGIGEG
+592 TGIGEG
-598 NSPRFRNW
+598 NSARFRNW

>member
-13 FTPEQIIWYANYGKP
+13 FTPEQRTWYANYGKP
-28 VSGTNDQIVA
+28 VSGTNDQIIA
-38 DVARQLFDAN
+38 DVARQLFDAK
-48 VYESEKQANDL
+48 VYANEKQLNDL
-59 VRKIKAVSQTY
+59 VRKIKSVSQTY

-88 ASKIL
+88 AAKIL
-93 ADDYYKVPQSERDLW
+93 ADDYYKVPESERELW

-119 GSEKMRRV
+119 GSDKMRTV
-127 IDAEK
+127 IEAEK

-146 AKVLGTVFAPR
+146 AKVLGTIFAPR

-205 GAKAAKAAA
+205 GAKAAKAVA

-248 SEGDALLGTATNL
+248 SEGDALLGTGTNL
-261 VAPWVLG
+261 VAPWALG

-274 GKWIGYK
+274 GKWVGYK
-281 DAANGGAQ
+281 NAANEGAQ
-289 GVSQQTLD
+289 GVSQKTLD

-324 TMSREEAAASVGAS
+324 TMSREEAAASVGAT
-338 QFAEASAKK
+338 QFADASAKE

-352 LRLQAGELEE
+352 LRLQAGDIVK
-362 SGKILDNAPLI
+362 SGHIVDNAPLI
-373 DYKLKEADKL
+373 KYKLNEADKL
-383 DKEAKALRKKK
+383 DKEAETLRNKK

-423 LEKRARDISA
+423 LEKRARDI
-433 ELLEKRARARDV
+433 ERD
-445 KGIDYDMGMKVGEL
+445 GLDDGMGMSVGEL

-465 SDMYKDKISD
+465 SDKYKDKISD

-492 ALKNPALRHAA
+492 SLKKPALKHASD
-503 NAVKTW
+503 AVKTW
-509 MVNKYGSNRDADV
+509 FVNKYGSKRDVDV
-522 LTGQASRLLAVI
+522 LTGQASRLLAAI
-534 DPRLNISQILAEKKQ
+534 DPRLNISEILAEKKQ
-549 EAVNR
+549 DAVNR
-554 KVRDVQKSQAGQILS
+554 KVRDVQKSHAGRILS
-569 MDKTLTDED
+569 VDKTLTDED
-578 RDWLK
+578 RYWMN

-598 NSPRFRNW
+598 NSARFRNW

>member
-13 FTPEQIIWYANYGKP
+13 FTPEQRTWYANHGKP
-28 VSGTNDQIVA
+28 VSGTKDQMVA

-48 VYESEKQANDL
+48 VYANEKQVNDL

-70 DLASL
+70 DLESL
-75 ATAAGISADSART
+75 ATAAGVSADSART

-146 AKVLGTVFAPR
+146 AKVLGTIFAPR

-190 LPFGGWAGLISKGAR
+190 LPFGGWAGIISKGAR

-214 SAVLGAAAAPHAV
+214 SAILGAAAAPHAV
-227 EAMDWA
+227 ESMDWA

-248 SEGDALLGTATNL
+248 SEGDALLGTGTNL

-268 EIGTGL
+268 EIGNSM
-274 GKWIGYK
+274 GKWLGYRN
-281 DAANGGAQ
+281 AANEGSQ
-289 GVSQQTLD
+289 GVSQKTLD

-312 KESIDAVSTING
+312 KESIEAVSTING
-324 TMSREEAAASVGAS
+324 TLSREEAAASVGVS
-338 QFAEASAKK
+338 QFAEASAKE

-352 LRLQAGELEE
+352 LRLQAADIAE
-362 SGKILDNAPLI
+362 SGHIVDNAPLI
-373 DYKLKEADKL
+373 KHKIKEAEKL
-383 DKEAKALRKKK
+383 DKEAETLRNKN
-394 MTKLEEARVSRAIEG
+394 MTKLEEARVSRAMEG

-423 LEKRARDISA
+423 LEKRVRDI
-433 ELLEKRARARDV
+433 EKD
-445 KGIDYDMGMKVGEL
+445 GLDYGMGMSVGEL

-465 SDMYKDKISD
+465 SNKYKDKISD
-475 ILRFGNEFQN
+475 IMRFGNEFQN
-485 ADYMDYL
+485 ANYMDYL
-492 ALKNPALRHAA
+492 SLKNPALRQAA
-503 NAVKTW
+503 DAAETW
-509 MVNKYGSNRDADV
+509 IVNKYGSKRDADL
-522 LTGQASRLLAVI
+522 LTGQASRLLAAI
-534 DPRLNISQILAEKKQ
+534 DPRLNMSNLLAEKKQ
-549 EAVNR
+549 EAVDR

-592 NGIGEG
+592 TGIGEG
-598 NSPRFRNW
+598 NSARFRNW

>member
-1 MAMPDNFLENNG
+1 MAMPDKFLENNG
-13 FTPEQIIWYANYGKP
+13 FTPEQRTWYAKHGKP
-28 VSGTNDQIVA
+28 VSGTKDQMVA

-48 VYESEKQANDL
+48 VYANEKQVNDL

-70 DLASL
+70 DLESL
-75 ATAAGISADSART
+75 ATAAGVSADSART

-119 GSEKMRRV
+119 GSENMRRV

-146 AKVLGTVFAPR
+146 AKVLGTIFAPR

-190 LPFGGWAGLISKGAR
+190 LPFGGWAGIISKGAR

-214 SAVLGAAAAPHAV
+214 SAILGAAAAPHAV

-248 SEGDALLGTATNL
+248 SEGDALLGTGTNL

-268 EIGTGL
+268 EIGNSM
-274 GKWIGYK
+274 GKWLGYRN
-281 DAANGGAQ
+281 AANEGSQ
-289 GVSQQTLD
+289 GVSQKTLD

-312 KESIDAVSTING
+312 KESIEAVSTING
-324 TMSREEAAASVGAS
+324 TVAREEAAASVGVS
-338 QFAEASAKK
+338 QFAEASAKE

-352 LRLQAGELEE
+352 LRLQAADIAE
-362 SGKILDNAPLI
+362 SGHIVDNAPLI
-373 DYKLKEADKL
+373 KHKLKEADKL
-383 DKEAKALRKKK
+383 DKEAETLRSKN
-394 MTKLEEARVSRAIEG
+394 MTKLEEARVSRAMEG

-423 LEKRARDISA
+423 LEKRARDI
-433 ELLEKRARARDV
+433 EKD
-445 KGIDYDMGMKVGEL
+445 GLDDGMGMSVGEL
-459 LELAKS
+459 LELAKT
-465 SDMYKDKISD
+465 SDKYKDKISD

-485 ADYMDYL
+485 ANYMDYL
-492 ALKNPALRHAA
+492 SLKNPALRQAA
-503 NAVKTW
+503 DAAETW
-509 MVNKYGSNRDADV
+509 IVNKYGSKRDADL
-522 LTGQASRLLAVI
+522 LTGQASRLLAAI
-534 DPRLNISQILAEKKQ
+534 DPRLNMSNLLAEKKQ
-549 EAVNR
+549 EAVDR
-554 KVRDVQKSQAGQILS
+554 KVRDVQKSHAGRILS
-569 MDKTLTDED
+569 VDKTLTEED
-578 RDWLK
+578 RYWLN
-583 KIQDNPSIV
+583 KIQDKPSIV
-592 NGIGEG
+592 TGIGEG
-598 NSPRFRNW
+598 NSARFRNW

>member
-13 FTPEQIIWYANYGKP
+13 FTPEQITWYAYHGKP
-28 VSGTNDQIVA
+28 VRGTKDQIVA
-38 DVARQLFDAN
+38 DVARQLFDAS
-48 VYESEKQANDL
+48 VYANEKQVNDL

-93 ADDYYKVPQSERDLW
+93 ADDYYKVPESERKLW

>member
-13 FTPEQIIWYANYGKP
+13 FTPEQRTWYANHGKP
-28 VSGTNDQIVA
+28 VSGTNDQMVA

-48 VYESEKQANDL
+48 VYANEKQVNDL

-70 DLASL
+70 DLESL
-75 ATAAGISADSART
+75 ATAAGVSADSART

-146 AKVLGTVFAPR
+146 AKVLGTIFAPR

-190 LPFGGWAGLISKGAR
+190 LPFGGWAGIISKGAR

-248 SEGDALLGTATNL
+248 SEGDAFLGTGTNL

-268 EIGTGL
+268 EIGNSM
-274 GKWIGYK
+274 GKWLGYRN
-281 DAANGGAQ
+281 AGNEGAQ
-289 GVSQQTLD
+289 GVSQKTLD

-324 TMSREEAAASVGAS
+324 TMAREEAAASVGVS
-338 QFAEASAKK
+338 QFADASAKE

-352 LRLQAGELEE
+352 LRLQAADIAE
-362 SGKILDNAPLI
+362 SGHIVDNAPLI
-373 DYKLKEADKL
+373 KHKLKEADKL
-383 DKEAKALRKKK
+383 DKEAETLRNKK
-394 MTKLEEARVSRAIEG
+394 MTKLEEARVSRAMEG

-423 LEKRARDISA
+423 LEKRARDI
-433 ELLEKRARARDV
+433 EKD
-445 KGIDYDMGMKVGEL
+445 GLDDGMGMSVGEL

-465 SDMYKDKISD
+465 SDKYKDKISD

-485 ADYMDYL
+485 ANYMDYL
-492 ALKNPALRHAA
+492 SLKNPALRQAA
-503 NAVKTW
+503 DAAETW
-509 MVNKYGSNRDADV
+509 IVNKYGSKRDADL
-522 LTGQASRLLAVI
+522 LTGQASRLLAAI
-534 DPRLNISQILAEKKQ
+534 DPRLNMSNLLAEKKQ

-554 KVRDVQKSQAGQILS
+554 KVRDVQKSHAGQILY
-569 MDKTLTDED
+569 MDKTLTDDD
-578 RDWLK
+578 RYWLK

-598 NSPRFRNW
+598 NSARFRNW

-614 MRGTSLFRPTPS
+614 LRGTSLFRPTPS

>member
-1 MAMPDNFLENNG
+1 MAMHDNFLENNG
-13 FTPEQIIWYANYGKP
+13 FTPEQRTWYANYGKP
-28 VSGTNDQIVA
+28 VSGTKDQMVA
-38 DVARQLFDAN
+38 DVARQLFDAS
-48 VYESEKQANDL
+48 VYANEKQFKDL
-59 VRKIKAVSQTY
+59 VQKIKAVSQTY

-75 ATAAGISADSART
+75 ATAAGVSADSART

-146 AKVLGTVFAPR
+146 AKVLGTIFAPR

-214 SAVLGAAAAPHAV
+214 SAILGAAAAPHAV

-248 SEGDALLGTATNL
+248 SEGDAFLGTGTNL

-268 EIGTGL
+268 EIGNSM
-274 GKWIGYK
+274 GKWLGYRN
-281 DAANGGAQ
+281 AGNEGAQ
-289 GVSQQTLD
+289 GVSQKTLD

-312 KESIDAVSTING
+312 KESIEAVSTING
-324 TMSREEAAASVGAS
+324 TMAREEAAASVGVS
-338 QFAEASAKK
+338 QFADASAKE

-352 LRLQAGELEE
+352 LRLQAADIVE
-362 SGKILDNAPLI
+362 SGKIVDNAPLI
-373 DYKLKEADKL
+373 KHKLKEADKL
-383 DKEAKALRKKK
+383 DKEAETLRNKK
-394 MTKLEEARVSRAIEG
+394 MTKLEEARVSRAMEG

-423 LEKRARDISA
+423 LEKRARDI
-433 ELLEKRARARDV
+433 EKD
-445 KGIDYDMGMKVGEL
+445 GLDDGMGMSVGEL

-465 SDMYKDKISD
+465 SDKYKDKISD

-485 ADYMDYL
+485 ANYMDYL
-492 ALKNPALRHAA
+492 SLKNPALRQAA
-503 NAVKTW
+503 DAAETW
-509 MVNKYGSNRDADV
+509 IVNKYGSKRDADL
-522 LTGQASRLLAVI
+522 LTGQASRLLAAI
-534 DPRLNISQILAEKKQ
+534 DPRLNMSNILAEKKQ
-549 EAVNR
+549 EAVDR

-592 NGIGEG
+592 TGIGEG
-598 NSPRFRNW
+598 NSARFRNW

>member
-1 MAMPDNFLENNG
+1 MPDNFLENNG
-13 FTPEQIIWYANYGKP
+13 FTPEQITWYAYHGKP
-28 VSGTNDQIVA
+28 VSGTNDQMVA

-48 VYESEKQANDL
+48 VYENEKQVNDL

-70 DLASL
+70 DLESL
-75 ATAAGISADSART
+75 ATAAGVSADSART

-146 AKVLGTVFAPR
+146 AKVLGTIFAPR

-214 SAVLGAAAAPHAV
+214 SAILGAAAAPHAV

-248 SEGDALLGTATNL
+248 SEGDALLGTGTNL

-268 EIGTGL
+268 EIGNNM
-274 GKWIGYK
+274 GKWMGYRN
-281 DAANGGAQ
+281 AANEGAQ

-324 TMSREEAAASVGAS
+324 TMSREEAAASVGAT
-338 QFAEASAKK
+338 QFAEASTKE

-352 LRLQAGELEE
+352 LRLQAGDLVE
-362 SGKILDNAPLI
+362 SGKIVDNAPLI
-373 DYKLKEADKL
+373 DHKLKEADKL
-383 DKEAKALRKKK
+383 DKEAKVLRNKK
-394 MTKLEEARVSRAIEG
+394 MTQLEEARVSRAIEG
-409 APRNDARDYIEAGF
+409 AARNDARDYIEAGF
-423 LEKRARDISA
+423 LEKRARDIDA
-433 ELLEKRARARDV
+433 EFLEKRARETES
-445 KGIDYDMGMKVGEL
+445 KGVDYGMGMRVGEL

-465 SDMYKDKISD
+465 SDKYKDKISD
-475 ILRFGNEFQN
+475 IMRFGNEFQN

-492 ALKNPALRHAA
+492 ALKNPALRHASD
-503 NAVKTW
+503 AVKTW
-509 MVNKYGSNRDADV
+509 MVNKYGSKRDADV
-522 LTGQASRLLAVI
+522 LTGQVSRLLANI
-534 DPRLNISQILAEKKQ
+534 DPRLNVSELLAEKKQ
-549 EAVNR
+549 EAVDR

-578 RDWLK
+578 RYWLN
-583 KIQDNPSIV
+583 KIQNNPSIV
-592 NGIGEG
+592 TGIGEG
-598 NSPRFRNW
+598 NSARFRNW

>member
-1 MAMPDNFLENNG
+1 MEMPDNFLEKNG
-13 FTPEQIIWYANYGKP
+13 FTPEQRTWYANYGKP

-48 VYESEKQANDL
+48 IYANEKQFSDL
-59 VRKIKAVSQTY
+59 VRKIKSVSQTY

-93 ADDYYKVPQSERDLW
+93 ADDYYKVPDSERELW
-108 NAGVNLEYGPG
+108 NAGVNLEYGPD

-146 AKVLGTVFAPR
+146 AKVLGTIFAPR

-205 GAKAAKAAA
+205 GAKAAKAVA

-248 SEGDALLGTATNL
+248 SESDALLGTGTNL
-261 VAPWVLG
+261 VAPWALG
-268 EIGTGL
+268 EIGSGL

-281 DAANGGAQ
+281 DAANEGAQ
-289 GVSQQTLD
+289 GVSQKTLD

-312 KESIDAVSTING
+312 KESIEAVSTING
-324 TMSREEAAASVGAS
+324 TMSREDAAASVGAS
-338 QFAEASAKK
+338 QFAEASAKE

-352 LRLQAGELEE
+352 LRLKAGDLVK
-362 SGKILDNAPLI
+362 SGHIVDNAPLI
-373 DYKLKEADKL
+373 RDNIKEAEKL
-383 DKEAKALRKKK
+383 DKEAETLRNKK

-423 LEKRARDISA
+423 LEKRARD
-433 ELLEKRARARDV
+433 LEKDLLDD
-445 KGIDYDMGMKVGEL
+445 GLGTSVGEL
-459 LELAKS
+459 LELANS

-475 ILRFGNEFQN
+475 IMRFGNEFQN
-485 ADYMDYL
+485 ADYMNYL

-509 MVNKYGSNRDADV
+509 MVNKYGSNRDADM
-522 LTGQASRLLAVI
+522 LTGQASRLLAAI
-534 DPRLNISQILAEKKQ
+534 DPSLNISKVLAEKKQ
-549 EAVNR
+549 EAVDR

>member
-1 MAMPDNFLENNG
+1 MAMHDNFLENNG
-13 FTPEQIIWYANYGKP
+13 FTPEQRTWYANYGKP
-28 VSGTNDQIVA
+28 VSGTKDQMVA
-38 DVARQLFDAN
+38 DVARQLFDAS
-48 VYESEKQANDL
+48 VYANEKQFKDL
-59 VRKIKAVSQTY
+59 VQKIKAVSQTY

-75 ATAAGISADSART
+75 ATAAGVSADSART

-146 AKVLGTVFAPR
+146 AKVLGTIFAPR

-190 LPFGGWAGLISKGAR
+190 LPFGGWAGIISKGAR

-214 SAVLGAAAAPHAV
+214 SAILGAAAAPHAV

-248 SEGDALLGTATNL
+248 SEGDAFLGTGTNL

-268 EIGTGL
+268 EIGNSM
-274 GKWIGYK
+274 GKWLGYRN
-281 DAANGGAQ
+281 AGNEGAQ
-289 GVSQQTLD
+289 GVSQKTLD

-312 KESIDAVSTING
+312 KESIEAVSTING
-324 TMSREEAAASVGAS
+324 TMAREEAAASVGVS
-338 QFAEASAKK
+338 QFADASAKE

-352 LRLQAGELEE
+352 LRLQAADIVE
-362 SGKILDNAPLI
+362 SGKIVDNAPLI
-373 DYKLKEADKL
+373 KHKLKEADKL
-383 DKEAKALRKKK
+383 DKEAETLRNKK
-394 MTKLEEARVSRAIEG
+394 MTKLEEARVSRAMEG

-423 LEKRARDISA
+423 LEKRARDI
-433 ELLEKRARARDV
+433 EKD
-445 KGIDYDMGMKVGEL
+445 GLDDGMGMSVGEL

-465 SDMYKDKISD
+465 SDKYKDKISD

-485 ADYMDYL
+485 ANYMDYL
-492 ALKNPALRHAA
+492 SLKNPALRQAA
-503 NAVKTW
+503 DAAETW
-509 MVNKYGSNRDADV
+509 IVNKYGSKRDADL
-522 LTGQASRLLAVI
+522 LTGQASRLLAAI
-534 DPRLNISQILAEKKQ
+534 DPRLNMSNLLAEKKQ
-549 EAVNR
+549 EAVDR

-592 NGIGEG
+592 TGIGEG
-598 NSPRFRNW
+598 NSARFRNW

>member
-1 MAMPDNFLENNG
+1 MEMPDNFFENHG
-13 FTPEQIIWYANYGKP
+13 FTPEQIIWYADYGKP
-28 VSGTNDQIVA
+28 VSGTDDQIVA

-48 VYESEKQANDL
+48 VYEGEKQANDL

-93 ADDYYKVPQSERDLW
+93 ADDYYKVPESERELW

-132 RNREYADRHKIGTA
+132 RNREYADRYKIGTA
-146 AKVLGTVFAPR
+146 AKVLGTIFAPR

-214 SAVLGAAAAPHAV
+214 SAILGAAAAPHAV

-248 SEGDALLGTATNL
+248 SEGDALLGTGTNL

-268 EIGTGL
+268 EIGNNL
-274 GKWIGYK
+274 GKWFGYK
-281 DAANGGAQ
+281 NAANGGAQ

-338 QFAEASAKK
+338 QFAEASTKE

-352 LRLQAGELEE
+352 LRLQAAELAKSE
-362 SGKILDNAPLI
+362 KNVDNAPLI

-383 DKEAKALRKKK
+383 DKEAKALRNKK
-394 MTKLEEARVSRAIEG
+394 MTKLEEARVSRAVEG

-423 LEKRARDISA
+423 LEKRARDI
-433 ELLEKRARARDV
+433 EKEFLEKRAREME
-445 KGIDYDMGMKVGEL
+445 KGGVHYDRGMRVWEL

-492 ALKNPALRHAA
+492 SLKNPALRHAA
-503 NAVKTW
+503 NAVETW
-509 MVNKYGSNRDADV
+509 MVNKYGSKRDADV
-522 LTGQASRLLAVI
+522 LTGQASRLLANI

-549 EAVNR
+549 EAVDR
-554 KVRDVQKSQAGQILS
+554 KVREVQKSQAGQILS

>member
-1 MAMPDNFLENNG
+1 MAMPDNFFEDHG

-48 VYESEKQANDL
+48 VYANDTQANDL

-93 ADDYYKVPQSERDLW
+93 ADDYYKVPESERELW

-146 AKVLGTVFAPR
+146 SKVLGTIFAPR
-157 SLEAIQSGQ
+157 SLEAIRSGQ

-227 EAMDWA
+227 EAIDWA

-248 SEGDALLGTATNL
+248 SEGDALLGTGTNL

-268 EIGTGL
+268 EIGNSM
-274 GKWIGYK
+274 GKWLGYSN
-281 DAANGGAQ
+281 AANEGAQ
-289 GVSQQTLD
+289 GVSQKTLD

-324 TMSREEAAASVGAS
+324 TLSREDAAASVGVS
-338 QFAEASAKK
+338 QFADASAKE

-352 LRLQAGELEE
+352 LRLQAGDLMA
-362 SGKILDNAPLI
+362 SGHIVDKAPLI
-373 DYKLKEADKL
+373 KNKLKEADKL
-383 DKEAKALRKKK
+383 DKEAETLRNKK
-394 MTKLEEARVSRAIEG
+394 MTKLEEARVSRAMEG

-423 LEKRARDISA
+423 LEKRASDI
-433 ELLEKRARARDV
+433 EKDLLDDGMEKS
-445 KGIDYDMGMKVGEL
+445 VGYL

-465 SDMYKDKISD
+465 SDKYKDKISD

-485 ADYMDYL
+485 ANYMDYL
-492 ALKNPALRHAA
+492 SLKNPALRHAA
-503 NAVKTW
+503 NAAETW
-509 MVNKYGSNRDADV
+509 MVNKYGSKRDVDL
-522 LTGQASRLLAVI
+522 LTGQASRLLAAI
-534 DPRLNISQILAEKKQ
+534 DPRLNMSQILAEKKQ

-554 KVRDVQKSQAGQILS
+554 KVRDVQKLHAGQILS

-598 NSPRFRNW
+598 NSARFRNW

>member
-13 FTPEQIIWYANYGKP
+13 FTPEQRTWYANHGKP
-28 VSGTNDQIVA
+28 VSGTKDQMVA
-38 DVARQLFDAN
+38 DVARQLFDAS
-48 VYESEKQANDL
+48 VYANEKQVNDL

-70 DLASL
+70 DLESL
-75 ATAAGISADSART
+75 ATAAGVSADSART

-93 ADDYYKVPQSERDLW
+93 ADDYYKVPQSKRDLW

-146 AKVLGTVFAPR
+146 AKVLGTIFAPR

-190 LPFGGWAGLISKGAR
+190 LPFGGWAGIISKGAR

-248 SEGDALLGTATNL
+248 SEGDAFLGTGTNL

-268 EIGTGL
+268 EIGNSM
-274 GKWIGYK
+274 GKWLGYK
-281 DAANGGAQ
+281 NAGNEGAQ
-289 GVSQQTLD
+289 GVSQKTLD

-312 KESIDAVSTING
+312 KESIEAVSTING
-324 TMSREEAAASVGAS
+324 TMAREEAAASVGVS
-338 QFAEASAKK
+338 QFADASAKE

-352 LRLQAGELEE
+352 LRLQAADIVK
-362 SGKILDNAPLI
+362 SGKIVDNAPLI
-373 DYKLKEADKL
+373 KHNLKEADKL
-383 DKEAKALRKKK
+383 DKEAETLRNKK
-394 MTKLEEARVSRAIEG
+394 MTKLEEARVSRAMEG

-423 LEKRARDISA
+423 LEKRARDIKKDG
-433 ELLEKRARARDV
+433 LDD
-445 KGIDYDMGMKVGEL
+445 GMGMSVGEL

-465 SDMYKDKISD
+465 SDKYKDKISD
-475 ILRFGNEFQN
+475 ILKFGNEFQN
-485 ADYMDYL
+485 ANYMDYL
-492 ALKNPALRHAA
+492 SLKNPALRQAA
-503 NAVKTW
+503 DAVETW
-509 MVNKYGSNRDADV
+509 IVNKYGSKRDADL
-522 LTGQASRLLAVI
+522 LTGQASRLLAAI
-534 DPRLNISQILAEKKQ
+534 DPRLNMSNLLAEKKQ

-592 NGIGEG
+592 TGIGEG
-598 NSPRFRNW
+598 NSARFRNW

>member
-1 MAMPDNFLENNG
+1 MAMPDKFLENNG
-13 FTPEQIIWYANYGKP
+13 FTPEQRTWYAKYGKP
-28 VSGTNDQIVA
+28 VSGTNDQMVA
-38 DVARQLFDAN
+38 DVARQLFNAN
-48 VYESEKQANDL
+48 VYANEKQLNDL
-59 VRKIKAVSQTY
+59 VRKVKAVSQTY
-70 DLASL
+70 DLESL
-75 ATAAGISADSART
+75 ATAAGVSADSART

-146 AKVLGTVFAPR
+146 AKVLGTIFAPR

-227 EAMDWA
+227 EAIDWA

-242 PDRAVY
+242 PNRAVY
-248 SEGDALLGTATNL
+248 SESDALLGTGTNL

-268 EIGTGL
+268 EIGNNM
-274 GKWIGYK
+274 GKWFGYSN
-281 DAANGGAQ
+281 AAREGAQ
-289 GVSQQTLD
+289 GVSPQALD
-297 ILKDMKKTGEWVKPS
+297 IIKEMKKSGEWVKPS
-312 KESIDAVSTING
+312 KESIEAVRTING
-324 TMSREEAAASVGAS
+324 TASREDAAASVGVS
-338 QFAEASAKK
+338 QFAEASAKEE
-347 AQANS
+347 QANS
-352 LRLQAGELEE
+352 LRLQAGDIMG
-362 SGKILDNAPLI
+362 SGHIVDNAPLI
-373 DYKLKEADKL
+373 KYKLKEADKL
-383 DKEAKALRKKK
+383 DKEAETLRNKK
-394 MTKLEEARVSRAIEG
+394 MTKLEEERVSRAMEG

-423 LEKRARDISA
+423 LEKRARDI
-433 ELLEKRARARDV
+433 EKD
-445 KGIDYDMGMKVGEL
+445 GLDDGMGMSVGEL
-459 LELAKS
+459 LELAKF
-465 SDMYKDKISD
+465 SDKYKNKISD
-475 ILRFGNEFQN
+475 ILRFENEFQN

-492 ALKNPALRHAA
+492 SLKNPALRHATD
-503 NAVKTW
+503 AVKTLF
-509 MVNKYGSNRDADV
+509 VNKYGSNRDVDM
-522 LTGQASRLLAVI
+522 LTGQASRLLAAI
-534 DPRLNISQILAEKKQ
+534 DPRLNISQTLAEKKQ
-549 EAVNR
+549 EAVDR
-554 KVRDVQKSQAGQILS
+554 KVRDVQKSHAGRILS
-569 MDKTLTDED
+569 VDKTLTEED
-578 RDWLK
+578 RYWME

-598 NSPRFRNW
+598 NSARFRNW

-614 MRGTSLFRPTPS
+614 LRGTSLFRPTPS

>member
-13 FTPEQIIWYANYGKP
+13 FTPEQRTWYANYGKP

-48 VYESEKQANDL
+48 VYENEKQFKDL
-59 VRKIKAVSQTY
+59 VLKIKAASQTY

-93 ADDYYKVPQSERDLW
+93 ADDYYKVPKSERELW

-146 AKVLGTVFAPR
+146 AKVLGTIFAPR
-157 SLEAIQSGQ
+157 SLEAIKSGQ

-205 GAKAAKAAA
+205 GAKAAKAVA

-227 EAMDWA
+227 EAIDWA

-248 SEGDALLGTATNL
+248 SEGDALLGTGTNL

-268 EIGTGL
+268 EIGSGL
-274 GKWIGYK
+274 GKWVGYK
-281 DAANGGAQ
+281 DAANEGAQ
-289 GVSQQTLD
+289 GVSQKTLD

-312 KESIDAVSTING
+312 KESIKDVSTING
-324 TMSREEAAASVGAS
+324 TVAREDAAASVGAS
-338 QFAEASAKK
+338 QFAEASAKE

-352 LRLQAGELEE
+352 LRLQAAELAKSE
-362 SGKILDNAPLI
+362 KNVDNAPLI
-373 DYKLKEADKL
+373 DYKFKEADKL

-394 MTKLEEARVSRAIEG
+394 MTKLEETRVSRAIEG

-423 LEKRARDISA
+423 LEKRARDI
-433 ELLEKRARARDV
+433 EKEFLEKSAREME
-445 KGIDYDMGMKVGEL
+445 KGGVHYDRGMKVWEL

-465 SDMYKDKISD
+465 SDKYKDKISD

-509 MVNKYGSNRDADV
+509 MVNKYGSNRDADM
-522 LTGQASRLLAVI
+522 LTGQASRLLAAI
-534 DPRLNISQILAEKKQ
+534 DPSLNISKILAEKKQ

-554 KVRDVQKSQAGQILS
+554 KVRDVQKSHAGRILS
-569 MDKTLTDED
+569 VDKTLTDED

-614 MRGTSLFRPTPS
+614 MRGTPLFRPTPS

>member
-1 MAMPDNFLENNG
+1 MPDNFLESNG
-13 FTPEQIIWYANYGKP
+13 FTPEQRTWYANYGKP